1 LPHEH
6 FWVCNGLIDSYRRLG
21 QLHVDVLKEFGVP
34 AHARPPWALQHTND
48 SCGITDVN
56 WACFGGLSAWEVVS
70 ADGRKLTGL
79 AQRRRQSGVL
89 LVAGTLIGSTDWALL
104 CDAMDHPD
112 HELTLRQRT
121 VSSAEIAGRQIEP
134 ELFAS
139 VLLRTL
145 KRALSAC
152 GEG

>member
-1 LPHEH
+1 
-6 FWVCNGLIDSYRRLG
+6 
-21 QLHVDVLKEFGVP
+21 
-34 AHARPPWALQHTND
+34 
-48 SCGITDVN
+48 
-56 WACFGGLSAWEVVS
+56 
-70 ADGRKLTGL
+70 
-79 AQRRRQSGVL
+79 
-89 LVAGTLIGSTDWALL
+89 
-104 CDAMDHPD
+104 MDHPD